1 MTDLYPAVAP
11 CVQRAESIV
20 WSNYLVNSPAVY
32 GLLEKRVLYY
42 LTLQIKQRF
51 VERGL
56 STPETW
62 QSLYFYLTDADLG
75 TIGGKTHVL
84 QTYEALSE
92 IGKKFMEVQY
102 YNEKKELI
110 RGKVHWVD
118 AFSYNTVTKQYEV
131 RMSPEVMPYLI
142 NLAKGFTKFS
152 AQTALSL
159 RSKYSQKIYELCCEY
174 SGNFRYP
181 RANTAD
187 RAFRKNVLPMYVDSL
202 RYLFG
207 LCDHKDERTGK
218 ILTKGKYTNFCDLR
232 RNVILPAQR
241 ELYQLYHEGK
251 SEVWF
256 DCVPYQ
262 RVGRKI
268 TAILFFIYT
277 KDNPKQGLP
286 KIWEESDEPLNPY
299 EAFAQATLK
308 STPIVQEYDAHNKA
322 SDHLLQKVENK
333 LSHYLERIEVD
344 YYMAYLRQ
352 NTPCNYDSYQQ
363 ILQVIEEKERQPKF
377 RSGTQAFKRTSI
389 MHYALAEN
397 LKTYGWSIPEPS
409 KRKYTTRCV

>member
-56 STPETW
+56 STPDTW

-159 RSKYSQKIYELCCEY
+159 RSKYSQKMYELCCEY

-187 RAFRKNVLPMYVDSL
+187 KAFRKNVLPMYVDSL
-202 RYLFG
+202 RYLFD

-218 ILTKGKYTNFCDLR
+218 ILTKGKYPNYKDIR

-299 EAFAQATLK
+299 EDFSQATLR
-308 STPIVQEYDAHNKA
+308 SMPIQESNLDNGIGV
-322 SDHLLQKVENK
+322 DDLLQKVEAK
-333 LSHYLERIEVD
+333 LSNYLERIEVD
-344 YYMAYLRQ
+344 YYMEYLATCRS
-352 NTPCNYDSYQQ
+352 YDNYQQ
-363 ILQVIEEKERQPKF
+363 ILQVIEAKERQPKF
-377 RSGTQAFKRTSI
+377 KSGTQAFKRTSI

-397 LKTYGWSIPEPS
+397 LKTYGWSIPSPN